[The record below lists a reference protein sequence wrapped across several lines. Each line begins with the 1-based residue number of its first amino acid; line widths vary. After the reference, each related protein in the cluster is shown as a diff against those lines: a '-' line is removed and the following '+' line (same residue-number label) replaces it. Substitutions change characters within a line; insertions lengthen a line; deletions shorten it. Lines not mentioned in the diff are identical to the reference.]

1 MDKKKLNTLLII
13 AVSCIWGIVL
23 YKFIAPYFTK
33 TGTPFIQEVPTKPL
47 VAKIRKKDTVA
58 LSFPERD
65 PFLGKTVAKTKTPT
79 KKNPKKRPRTISK
92 PVLWP
97 KIEYLGFV
105 KSSNS
110 KGRLGLVRIDGK
122 LYRVNTNI
130 EVNGLRIKKI
140 ANDVMIILNG
150 KEERH
155 FKKN

>member
-1 MDKKKLNTLLII
+1 MDKKKVNTLLII

-23 YKFIAPYFTK
+23 YKFIAPYFAK
-33 TGTPFIQEVPTKPL
+33 TEAIFISEVPTKPL
-47 VAKIRKKDTVA
+47 VAKVRKKDTVA

-65 PFLGKTVAKTKTPT
+65 PFLGKPVTKTQKA
-79 KKNPKKRPRTISK
+79 KKAKKKPRTVSK

-105 KSSNS
+105 KSNSS

-122 LYRVNTNI
+122 LYRVNTNM

-140 ANDVMIILNG
+140 ANDVMVLLNG

>member
-1 MDKKKLNTLLII
+1 MDKKKLNRLLII

-23 YKFIAPYFTK
+23 YRFIAPYFTK
-33 TGTPFIQEVPTKPL
+33 TEIPFIAEVPTKL
-47 VAKIRKKDTVA
+47 QVAKIRKKDTVA

-65 PFLGKTVAKTKTPT
+65 PFLGKTVTKTKTLV
-79 KKNPKKRPRTISK
+79 KKKLKKRPRTISK

-105 KSSNS
+105 KSSNNKS
-110 KGRLGLVRIDGK
+110 RLGLVRIDGK
-122 LYRVNTNI
+122 LYRVNTNT